1 MQSGDIKVMKVEQ
14 KVREKDYTSL
24 VLIELNAYLPHDEP
38 CLISPRISFKGKET
52 VYARK
57 RIHRSS

>member
-1 MQSGDIKVMKVEQ
+1 MQVLMMQSGDIKVRKVEQ

-38 CLISPRISFKGKET
+38 
-52 VYARK
+52 A
-57 RIHRSS
+57 